1 MQMETA
7 EETTEVDKASERLL
21 FTEECQLITY
31 MSVVKGKLEVSRFV
45 ASQCF
50 VFFNV
55 IIAYKGTKVQ
65 RNLIET

>member
-1 MQMETA
+1 META

-45 ASQCF
+45 ASQGFVKCF
-50 VFFNV
+50 F
-55 IIAYKGTKVQ
+55 
-65 RNLIET
+65 R